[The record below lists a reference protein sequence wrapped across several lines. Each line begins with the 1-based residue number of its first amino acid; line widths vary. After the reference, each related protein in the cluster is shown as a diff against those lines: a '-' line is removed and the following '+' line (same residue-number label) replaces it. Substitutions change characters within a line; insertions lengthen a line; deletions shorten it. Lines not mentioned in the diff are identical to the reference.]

1 MGFPESLC
9 SVTIVLYN
17 KKFQVV
23 LVPGHPTANKEP
35 GLHLF
40 LSALRA
46 HSLLRCVMLTV
57 LGVECTEVEKQT
69 GSLPIVDMVLSVWC
83 GRKRDVRHR
92 TDYHPNK
99 CEAMYY
105 DKCCE

>member
-1 MGFPESLC
+1 MNREGKYFCWAQAVGFPESLC

-23 LVPGHPTANKEP
+23 LVPGHPIAKKEP

-57 LGVECTEVEKQT
+57 LGVECTEVEKQM
-69 GSLPIVDMVLSVWC
+69 GSLPIVDMVLSV
-83 GRKRDVRHR
+83 
-92 TDYHPNK
+92 
-99 CEAMYY
+99 
-105 DKCCE
+105 